1 MNAPTQQPTAK
12 RARIL
17 STILAI
23 VGMMGVL
30 FGFAAWAISSPV
42 SASPDDDYHLGSI
55 WCPRPI
61 DESGCTYDIKNGVIS
76 SVEVPE
82 AITDSKKCVAFK
94 PEKDASCALDA
105 SDNELVPPIVLTT
118 AAIPGA
124 TINSTICS
132 WARTSITPS

>member
-42 SASPDDDYHLGSI
+42 SASPDDDYHLGNI
-55 WCPRPI
+55 
-61 DESGCTYDIKNGVIS
+61 
-76 SVEVPE
+76 
-82 AITDSKKCVAFK
+82 
-94 PEKDASCALDA
+94 
-105 SDNELVPPIVLTT
+105 LVPP
-118 AAIPGA
+118 
-124 TINSTICS
+124 SD
-132 WARTSITPS
+132 